1 MSGNQPKDKQFN
13 TVEEAIEDIKNG
25 KIVIVVDDE
34 NRENEGDFIVAAEH
48 ITPEIVNFMATH
60 GRGLMCVALTA
71 DRCRQL
77 ELDLMVSNSNAL
89 KETAFTVSV
98 DLIHPEITTG
108 ISVNDRYLTIKA
120 LIDPNTKPG
129 DLARPGH
136 LFPLIAKENGVLRRA
151 GHTEATVDLTRMAGL
166 TPGGVLVEIMNED
179 GSMARLKE
187 LKVIAQKF
195 DIKIISVEDLI
206 KYRLKSE
213 TLIKRGVTAKLP
225 TKFGD
230 FEIIPFIQM
239 SNNLEHIAL
248 VKGEWTKDDPIL
260 VRVHSSCATGDIF
273 GSYRCDCGA
282 QLHQAMRL
290 IEKEGRGAIVYL
302 IQEGRGI
309 GLFNKVMAYKL
320 QEEGKDTVEANIE
333 LGFKPDERDYGV
345 GAGILRELGLGKIRL
360 MTNNPVKRAALEAY
374 GLQIMENVPLE
385 IEPNPY
391 NEFYMQT
398 KKDKMGHFLELVHPK
413 HS

>member
-1 MSGNQPKDKQFN
+1 MSGNQPIDNNFN

-34 NRENEGDFIVAAEH
+34 NRENEGDFIVAAEYV
-48 ITPEIVNFMATH
+48 TPEIVNFMSTH

-71 DRCRQL
+71 ERCRQL
-77 ELDLMVSNSNAL
+77 ELELMVQNSNAL

-120 LIDPNTKPG
+120 LIDPKTRPA

-151 GHTEATVDLTRMAGL
+151 GHTEATVDLTQMAGL

-179 GSMARLKE
+179 GSMARLPQ
-187 LKVIAQKF
+187 LLVIARKF
-195 DIKIISVEDLI
+195 GIKIISVEDLI
-206 KYRLKSE
+206 KYRLQRE
-213 TLIKRGVTAKLP
+213 TLIKRGVRAKLP
-225 TKFGD
+225 TKYGD
-230 FEIIPFIQM
+230 FEIIPFIQL

-248 VKGEWTKDDPIL
+248 LKGSWTKDDAVL
-260 VRVHSSCATGDIF
+260 VRMHSSCSTGDIF
-273 GSYRCDCGA
+273 GSYRCDCGS

-290 IEKEGRGAIVYL
+290 IEKEGRGVIVYL

-333 LGFKPDERDYGV
+333 LGFKADERDYGV
-345 GAGILRELGLGKIRL
+345 GAGILRDLGLGKIRL

-374 GLQIMENVPLE
+374 GLHIVENVPLE
-385 IEPNPY
+385 IEPNSY

-398 KKDKMGHFLELVHPK
+398 KKDKMGHFLELVHK
-413 HS
+413 HE

>member
-48 ITPEIVNFMATH
+48 VTPEIVNFMSTH

-71 DRCRQL
+71 ERCRQL
-77 ELDLMVSNSNAL
+77 ELELMVSNSNAL

-120 LIDPNTKPG
+120 LIDPSTKPG

-187 LKVIAQKF
+187 LKVIAQRF
-195 DIKIISVEDLI
+195 GIKIISVEDLI
-206 KYRLKSE
+206 KYRLKRE

-230 FEIIPFIQM
+230 FQIIPFIQM

-374 GLQIMENVPLE
+374 GLQIVENVPLE
-385 IEPNPY
+385 VEPNPY

-413 HS
+413 H